1 MLIFHSKHPKNRVT
15 IVGEYCED
23 GLCLTAAR
31 CSDKDNFCRKTGR
44 EKAVS
49 RFSVKRHCLNLSTD
63 DKTIK
68 TFVEVAKQLA
78 DFVSSNIKF
87 KQELNTFT
95 IK

>member
-1 MLIFHSKHPKNRVT
+1 MLIFHSKHSKNRVT
-15 IVGEYCED
+15 VVGEYCEN

-31 CSDKDNFCRKTGR
+31 CSDKDNFSRKIGVA
-44 EKAVS
+44 KAIS
-49 RFSVKRHCLNLSTD
+49 RFNVKRHCLNFSTN

-68 TFVEVAKQLA
+68 NFVEVAKQLA

-95 IK
+95 VK